1 MPKNK
6 LSAIEVERF
15 KEIMA
20 NPVMWARAFIRTFN
34 PKTKKHEPWVARWY
48 QAEILLDESVKKV
61 ARCGRRTGKH
71 LLFIC
76 ELLEGPTPLE
86 ESAAMSYRN
95 RKGSE
100 TTSANVFIQHERGYA
115 T

>member
-76 ELLEGPTPLE
+76 ELLEGPTPWKNQQPCPIEIGRVQRLR
-86 ESAAMSYRN
+86 AQM
-95 RKGSE
+95 
-100 TTSANVFIQHERGYA
+100 F
-115 T
+115 